1 MQKKELSTQLI
12 NSIKFVRDLQSSL
25 GTADNGHIND
35 VVDKELK
42 TRFEQEKGEHHRL
55 KELLKAQEKES
66 EEIKY

>member
-1 MQKKELSTQLI
+1 
-12 NSIKFVRDLQSSL
+12 L

-42 TRFEQEKGEHHRL
+42 TRFEQEKAEHHRL